1 MITEKTQNA
10 IKSLQESYPEKRS
23 ALIPALHLVQNEIG
37 YLPLEAQAEVA
48 ELFAITTSEV
58 HAVVTFYDMFF
69 EEPKGKHL
77 IHVCKNVSC
86 MLRGSDGLLGSLCHK
101 LGVSPGETTQDEEFT
116 VVPSECLAA
125 CDRAPMMLVDEEV
138 IGPIHEGE
146 LDQILTD
153 ILLKVKEGV
162 NKNG

>member
-1 MITEKTQNA
+1 MITEKTRNA
-10 IKSLQESYPEKRS
+10 IIALQESYPEKRS

-48 ELFAITTSEV
+48 DLFEIATSEV

-86 MLRGSDGLLGSLCHK
+86 MLRGADGLLSSLCHK
-101 LGVSPGETTQDEEFT
+101 LEVSPGETTKDEEFT
-116 VVPSECLAA
+116 LVASECLAA
-125 CDRAPMMLVDEEV
+125 CDRAPMLLVDEEV
-138 IGPIHEGE
+138 IGPIKEDE
-146 LDQILTD
+146 LDQVLTD
-153 ILLKVKEGV
+153 ILLRIREGV